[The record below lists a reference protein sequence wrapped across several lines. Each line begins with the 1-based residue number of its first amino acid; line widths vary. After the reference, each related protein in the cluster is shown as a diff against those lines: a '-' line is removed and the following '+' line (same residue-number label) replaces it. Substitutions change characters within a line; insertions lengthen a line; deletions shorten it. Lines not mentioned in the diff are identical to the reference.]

1 MPDTTITTFFPKP
14 TDAGAAPVAHLT
26 PVIMLSLFNAAH
38 AKDEGFVP
46 AEAVDD
52 SVLKWVAWK
61 AKKAGWTAHEVI
73 SDHVVLKFV
82 PAAQKM
88 EPVIAE
94 TAPKASLRGSTSP
107 SKSMFGRVDDY
118 PNRT

>member
-1 MPDTTITTFFPKP
+1 MPDTTITTFPKP
-14 TDAGAAPVAHLT
+14 TDAGATPVVHLT
-26 PVIMLSLFNAAH
+26 PATVLSLFNTAH

-73 SDHVVLKFV
+73 SGHVVLKFV
-82 PAAQKM
+82 PAAPKAT
-88 EPVIAE
+88 PAAAE
-94 TAPKASLRGSTSP
+94 AAPKASLCGSTSP
-107 SKSMFGRVDDY
+107 SKPMFGRVDDY